1 MLPSKPHVQLREEVV
16 THPLVLLSIV
26 DHFNRQTSCGVFA
39 GLDVPGQIKKSDI
52 TNSFAVPFDEYL
64 RNPGIWYLY
73 HDFLENMYQ
82 MFKKINAKERI
93 VGFYSSGPKIRK
105 ADLDIDD
112 LFRRYCPN
120 PVLVICD
127 VRPNVEGL
135 PTTAYGSIEEVEED
149 GKAIKRVFKHIK
161 SSIGAYA
168 AEEVGVEHLLRDVN
182 DPSVSSLAGQV
193 KHKMTALNGLRERLE
208 EMKTYLEN
216 VVAGRLPPNH
226 QIICNMQTI
235 FNLLPNLNVDELVRS
250 MFVKTNDMH
259 FVLIYLSSLIRC
271 TIALHNLVNNKIKY
285 KESEDVGFTERK
297 DVAVT
302 DKASKDKTSEKIP

>member
-1 MLPSKPHVQLREEVV
+1 MTVTTSKLQQLPEEVV

-26 DHFNRQTSCGVFA
+26 DHYNRVARDTSKRVVGVLLGSTFH
-39 GLDVPGQIKKSDI
+39 GKCDI
-52 TNSFAVPFDEYL
+52 TNSFAVPFDEDL
-64 RNPGIWYLY
+64 RNPGIC
-73 HDFLENMYQ
+73 
-82 MFKKINAKERI
+82 
-93 VGFYSSGPKIRK
+93 SGPKIRK

-149 GKAIKRVFKHIK
+149 GKAIKRVFKHVK
-161 SSIGAYA
+161 STVGAYE
-168 AEEVGVEHLLRDVN
+168 AEEVGVEHLLRDIN

-193 KHKMTALNGLRERLE
+193 KHKMTALNGLKERLE

-226 QIICNMQTI
+226 QIIYNMQTI

-250 MFVKTNDMH
+250 MFTKTNDMH
-259 FVLIYLSSLIRC
+259 FVIYLSSLIRC

-285 KESEDVGFTERK
+285 KESEEIGFTDKK
-297 DVAVT
+297 DEKKEAGAT
-302 DKASKDKTSEKIP
+302 DKAGKDKTSEKAP

>member
-1 MLPSKPHVQLREEVV
+1 MSVPPQIHIPTFEDLYKNGGDGYDVTEQAHVQLREEVV

-26 DHFNRQTSCGVFA
+26 DHYNRVARDTIKRVVGVLLGSTFQ
-39 GLDVPGQIKKSDI
+39 GKCDI
-52 TNSFAVPFDEYL
+52 TNSSRCHLMKIY
-64 RNPGIWYLY
+64 GILA
-73 HDFLENMYQ
+73 F
-82 MFKKINAKERI
+82 
-93 VGFYSSGPKIRK
+93 
-105 ADLDIDD
+105 
-112 LFRRYCPN
+112 
-120 PVLVICD
+120 VLGICD

-135 PTTAYGSIEEVEED
+135 PTIAYGSIEEVEED

-161 SSIGAYA
+161 SSIRAYE
-168 AEEVGVEHLLRDVN
+168 AEEVGVENLLRDVN
-182 DPSVSSLAGQV
+182 DPSVSYLSGQV

-216 VVAGRLPPNH
+216 VVAGRFRPNH
-226 QIICNMQTI
+226 LIICNMQTI

-250 MFVKTNDMH
+250 MFVKKNDMH
-259 FVLIYLSSLIRC
+259 FLIYLSSLIRC

-302 DKASKDKTSEKIP
+302 DKALKDKTSEKIP